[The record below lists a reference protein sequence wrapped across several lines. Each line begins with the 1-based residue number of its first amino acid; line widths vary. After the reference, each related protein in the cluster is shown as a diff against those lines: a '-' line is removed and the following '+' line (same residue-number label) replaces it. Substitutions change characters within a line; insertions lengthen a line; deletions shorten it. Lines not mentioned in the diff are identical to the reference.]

1 MKTED
6 DIYFL
11 SIWIVIYS
19 YLYIFNIVPY
29 NPIILLYIAIL
40 YSLLNTIYIIY
51 KYNEN
56 TLLYYYIF
64 INILLKIP
72 PFLLIYNNKVS
83 HNDKIFTTIFII
95 VYLIFIAFTGKNT
108 ICIYKNNTD
117 FIINKNNVI
126 KEINYIN
133 SF

>member
-1 MKTED
+1 M
-6 DIYFL
+6 
-11 SIWIVIYS
+11 
-19 YLYIFNIVPY
+19 
-29 NPIILLYIAIL
+29 LYIAIL

-51 KYNEN
+51 NYNEN

-95 VYLIFIAFTGKNT
+95 VYLIFIAFTGKNP

-117 FIINKNNVI
+117 FIINKL
-126 KEINYIN
+126 Y
-133 SF
+133 